1 MTDPITYTILTN
13 NAQAKRTWTDD
24 QIADIQQHALD
35 IYARLKVPRRLR
47 SEVFH
52 SVLMM
57 VGQVDVQESP
67 VEVPSTV
74 RTIEGGKRHGR

>member
-1 MTDPITYTILTN
+1 MTDPITYTLLTN
-13 NAQAKRTWTDD
+13 NAQAKRTWTDE

-35 IYARLKVPRRLR
+35 IYRRLR
-47 SEVFH
+47 IPRHLRAEVFH

-57 VGQVDVQESP
+57 VGQIDVQESP
-67 VEVPSTV
+67 VEVPSAI